1 MTSIIKNKKTS
12 LVYLTLILLFVFNIN
27 IDFIYAGKSA
37 DSGKIAENIV
47 NDQTQKQS
55 GPAQG
60 AEASRGGGVNGV
72 DLANALNSAESAGA
86 ASGQQSSGSALNLG
100 MSGVF
105 AAASAYFYMKTPP
118 DVATGTMMAMM
129 SAQAMM
135 QAMNQGST
143 SKANRRAGND
153 FKSYGDLTDQSGNT
167 NNNGETSNNGST
179 TTDNSETKLNGK
191 SISNTGPLPPG
202 AQDILKKLE
211 DNGFKVDLDKQTFTT
226 PDGKSISMSDA
237 KNGGAVESKLGLP
250 PGSYG
255 KGMALAED
263 LAKRQGMSGMT
274 GDSSSVAG
282 GGGNS
287 NISDPYDNSNASGR
301 KSAVGSDARTPAS
314 TLVAGLTTKYNGE
327 NIGVAADD
335 IFLMVTRRYQLKHK
349 QDSFITP
356 EQPQRGSLIAP
367 KK

>member
-27 IDFIYAGKSA
+27 IDLVYAGKSA

-105 AAASAYFYMKTPP
+105 AVAAGYFAYQQNYPT
-118 DVATGTMMAMM
+118 AAIMAMN
-129 SAQAMM
+129 SAQALM

-143 SKANRRAGND
+143 SKANRRVGND

-179 TTDNSETKLNGK
+179 TTDNSETNLNSK
-191 SISNTGPLPPG
+191 SLSSTGPLPPG
-202 AQDILKKLE
+202 AQEILKKLE